1 MSIAND
7 VNCPY
12 FSVRQCCSINCRRWS
27 NCFIYMRV
35 GWSDK
40 PPRLADWWFRLPT
53 GPIMKINNN
62 HFLRRWARSSSPVGN
77 SVLNLRAALS
87 RICVIERRVWLRDG
101 GSILGEDRDRTPRTD
116 QKLTAWPSP
125 EIDTLSIK
133 NYSVFFLIIR
143 TLYTYVFEYAKL
155 LPKYMTC
162 F

>member
-12 FSVRQCCSINCRRWS
+12 FNVRQCCSINCRRWS

-40 PPRLADWWFRLPT
+40 PPRLVACWFRLPT

-101 GSILGEDRDRTPRTD
+101 GSILGEDRDRTARTD
-116 QKLTAWPSP
+116 QKLPRDHHLKS
-125 EIDTLSIK
+125 
-133 NYSVFFLIIR
+133 
-143 TLYTYVFEYAKL
+143 TLYLSKITVYVFNNNILYRYVNVFE
-155 LPKYMTC
+155 
-162 F
+162 

>member
-1 MSIAND
+1 MTWIVHILASGSAAQLTVVGGQIAL
-7 VNCPY
+7 
-12 FSVRQCCSINCRRWS
+12 FTWESVGLTSR
-27 NCFIYMRV
+27 
-35 GWSDK
+35 
-40 PPRLADWWFRLPT
+40 RLAACWFRLPT

-133 NYSVFFLIIR
+133 NYSILFLIKI
-143 TLYTYVFEYAKL
+143 TLYPYVNVFEYAKL
-155 LPKYMTC
+155 LPKYMT
-162 F
+162 FF